1 MPRTPCLGRSL
12 GIAQYLC
19 GTVACAYRRAN
30 ISLFVRGRAPR
41 AVGSGGLRMTRT
53 EVVLAVLVVL
63 VIAFLYW
70 SRNVVVRDQS
80 VVTPIYEYDR
90 RVSR

>member
-1 MPRTPCLGRSL
+1 
-12 GIAQYLC
+12 
-19 GTVACAYRRAN
+19 
-30 ISLFVRGRAPR
+30 
-41 AVGSGGLRMTRT
+41 MTRT